1 MDPETFV
8 FQAAN
13 SEDVMI
19 LAYTIFDWSICVT
32 DRQTNRQTE
41 LRWLRCA
48 IVVPAVM
55 HKNQWNVIYWN
66 AGI

>member
-55 HKNQWNVIYWN
+55 RKNQWNVIYWN